1 LNPGTPYCT
10 LSGMEG
16 EVGLAYG
23 RNLDHRA
30 TEVEAG
36 QSAVE
41 SVSSGASDATER
53 GGHRPQ
59 TMVLTGASRGI
70 GHAIAKRF
78 TSAGWRVVTVSRT
91 PFPASCVFAP
101 GWADHIQADL
111 SDAASFPS
119 LIAVVKGRL
128 NGHLDA
134 LVNNAGIS
142 PKDKTGERLG
152 LLTTSTEMWYE
163 VLTVNLIAAA
173 ALIQGLFAELA
184 ATRGAVVNV
193 TSIAGSRV
201 HPFAG
206 SAYACSK
213 AALTALT
220 REASSELGPHGIR
233 VNAVSPGEIDTAIL
247 SSGTDLLVKDRV
259 PMGRLGTPDD
269 VADAVFFLCSPH
281 AGYLSGVELP
291 VDGAE
296 RAS

>member
-1 LNPGTPYCT
+1 MGSP
-10 LSGMEG
+10 
-16 EVGLAYG
+16 
-23 RNLDHRA
+23 D
-30 TEVEAG
+30 
-36 QSAVE
+36 SALHSDR
-41 SVSSGASDATER
+41 SVR
-53 GGHRPQ
+53 CQ

-78 TSAGWRVVTVSRT
+78 TSAGWRVVTVSRS
-91 PFPASCVFAP
+91 PFPASCVFEP

-111 SDAASFPS
+111 SDVGS
-119 LIAVVKGRL
+119 LPAVVTAIRSRLDGR
-128 NGHLDA
+128 LDA

-142 PKDKTGERLG
+142 PKDDQGDRLG
-152 LLTTSTEMWYE
+152 VLTTPLAMWQE
-163 VLTVNLIAAA
+163 VLTVNLLAAA
-173 ALIQGLFAELA
+173 TLVQGLFGELA
-184 ATRGAVVNV
+184 AARGAVVNV

-213 AALTALT
+213 AALSALT
-220 REASSELGPHGIR
+220 REASSELGPYGIR

-247 SSGTDLLVKDRV
+247 SSGTDRLVEERV

-269 VADAVFFLCSPH
+269 VADAIFFLCS
-281 AGYLSGVELP
+281 AQATYLSGVELP

>member
-1 LNPGTPYCT
+1 MVARW
-10 LSGMEG
+10 S
-16 EVGLAYG
+16 
-23 RNLDHRA
+23 D
-30 TEVEAG
+30 
-36 QSAVE
+36 E
-41 SVSSGASDATER
+41 SVSSQVSGGARSDEASR
-53 GGHRPQ
+53 SP

-111 SDAASFPS
+111 SDAASLPS
-119 LIAVVKGRL
+119 VIAACKARL
-128 NGHLDA
+128 DGHLDG

-142 PKDKTGERLG
+142 PKDESGHRLG
-152 LLTTSTEMWYE
+152 VLSTPTPMWHE
-163 VLTVNLIAAA
+163 VLTVNLLAAA

-184 ATRGAVVNV
+184 AARGAVVNV

-213 AALTALT
+213 AALSALT

-247 SSGTDLLVKDRV
+247 SSGTDRLVEERV

-269 VADAVFFLCSPH
+269 VADATFFLCSPQ

>member
-1 LNPGTPYCT
+1 MVSHLPDRTMA
-10 LSGMEG
+10 SEVMERR
-16 EVGLAYG
+16 EG
-23 RNLDHRA
+23 R
-30 TEVEAG
+30 
-36 QSAVE
+36 
-41 SVSSGASDATER
+41 SSRT
-53 GGHRPQ
+53 Q

-78 TSAGWRVVTVSRT
+78 TSAGWRVVTVSRSA
-91 PFPASCVFAP
+91 FPASCVFAP
-101 GWADHIQADL
+101 GFADHIQADL
-111 SDAASFPS
+111 SDATSFPS
-119 LIAVVKGRL
+119 VVAAVKSHL
-128 NGHLDA
+128 DGHLDA

-142 PKDKTGERLG
+142 PKNETGGRLG
-152 LLTTSTEMWYE
+152 VLSTTPEIWHE
-163 VLTVNLIAAA
+163 VLTVNLLAAA

-184 ATRGAVVNV
+184 ATRGAVVNI

-213 AALTALT
+213 AALSALT

-247 SSGTDLLVKDRV
+247 SSGTDRLVEERV
-259 PMGRLGTPDD
+259 PMGRLGTPGD
-269 VADAVFFLCSPH
+269 VADATFFLCSPQ
-281 AGYLSGVELP
+281 AAYLSGVELP

>member
-1 LNPGTPYCT
+1 V
-10 LSGMEG
+10 
-16 EVGLAYG
+16 VGQVPDG
-23 RNLDHRA
+23 
-30 TEVEAG
+30 
-36 QSAVE
+36 
-41 SVSSGASDATER
+41 SVSSAGSAAHTRAGDRS
-53 GGHRPQ
+53 Q

-78 TSAGWRVVTVSRT
+78 TSAGWRVVTVSRS

-111 SDAASFPS
+111 SDATSFP
-119 LIAVVKGRL
+119 AVITALRSRLDGRL
-128 NGHLDA
+128 DG

-142 PKDKTGERLG
+142 PKDERGERLG
-152 LLTTSTEMWYE
+152 VLTTPSEMWQE
-163 VLTVNLIAAA
+163 VLAVNLVAAA

-184 ATRGAVVNV
+184 AARGAVVNV
-193 TSIAGSRV
+193 TSIAGIRV

-247 SSGTDLLVKDRV
+247 SSGTDRLVEERV

-269 VADAVFFLCSPH
+269 VADATFFLCSPQ